1 MPITLVLEFGD
12 TILLLEET
20 QRRRLGHLPLFVIVE
35 CRNPYCRWGHML
47 MVVLTLMLKLMLML
61 LYMLAYEFKMPIH
74 KMLIERKHHCVQR
87 FPFKTQFGNKESK
100 LFLRSSTSVALLSQ
114 KYVFTVYQFPR
125 FCLKIFL
132 LQDQNTAM
140 RGAWWQPTAGCPHI
154 KKC

>member
-1 MPITLVLEFGD
+1 MVVITILASISTNHVAIIIIPSRTSSEQKSIQFKSFVQIWSPLGLEPVVPITLVLEFGD

-100 LFLRSSTSVALLSQ
+100 LFLRSST
-114 KYVFTVYQFPR
+114 
-125 FCLKIFL
+125 
-132 LQDQNTAM
+132 
-140 RGAWWQPTAGCPHI
+140 
-154 KKC
+154 